1 MSTTSGFPLRLS
13 TFEGTDYLFSFVII
27 AMKGIY
33 DFLRL
38 TVIFIWSAGIVVE
51 DSTCFEEDIP
61 RHEIAASDTNRLYQR
76 PESRKRILM
85 LWVRTRTLR
94 WILGRKPRAF
104 KAVNPTNKS
113 CSYERMYLEFPFL
126 LQLEI
131 FSYTMI
137 Y

>member
-85 LWVRTRTLR
+85 VYYQILKFEKLPYIFIWWVFDCHFE
-94 WILGRKPRAF
+94 GRI
-104 KAVNPTNKS
+104 S
-113 CSYERMYLEFPFL
+113 L
-126 LQLEI
+126 
-131 FSYTMI
+131 
-137 Y
+137 